1 MQDSKNWY
9 ESKTVWGGLLA
20 VTAPLLDLAGFSIDA
35 GMQADLADRLV
46 TLAGAVG
53 GLLAIWGRLTAN
65 SAIR

>member
-9 ESKTVWGGLLA
+9 QSKTVWGGLIA
-20 VTAPLLDLAGFSIDA
+20 VAAPLLDLAGLPIDA
-35 GMQADLADRLV
+35 GMQTELADRMV
-46 TLAGAVG
+46 VFIGAVG